1 MSQHHGQFWSTVVV
15 FCALRHYRRHFKC
28 THFWFYLQIK
38 FLLKLFTSCL
48 IVWPRVA
55 TGVAVFLGVSDLSP
69 LISKHGRQHSLNIRK
84 SDFSSQ
90 KQQHNVNLLNTSKMM
105 CSMLCVFVCVIPSS
119 RFPSFPLSPSESLGS
134 SRGGDLSQPLGVCVC
149 VSAVTAAPDR
159 PHSCLLDTHTHMLNP
174 TPPLLTVPLILSPFL
189 C

>member
-1 MSQHHGQFWSTVVV
+1 MGQHHGQFWSTVVV

-38 FLLKLFTSCL
+38 FLVKLFTSCL

-55 TGVAVFLGVSDLSP
+55 TDVAVFLVVSDLSP

-119 RFPSFPLSPSESLGS
+119 RFPSFPLSPSEAWEAVVGEISH
-134 SRGGDLSQPLGVCVC
+134 SRLVCVC
-149 VSAVTAAPDR
+149 VCCNGCSWPSTQLSAR
-159 PHSCLLDTHTHMLNP
+159 HTHTHTLNP